1 MRLRKK
7 DNTERY
13 EEEQTDRG
21 ESSADADRCSSCVY
35 IFVFLA

>member
-7 DNTERY
+7 DNTKRY

-21 ESSADADRCSSCVY
+21 ESLAEADRCS
-35 IFVFLA
+35 